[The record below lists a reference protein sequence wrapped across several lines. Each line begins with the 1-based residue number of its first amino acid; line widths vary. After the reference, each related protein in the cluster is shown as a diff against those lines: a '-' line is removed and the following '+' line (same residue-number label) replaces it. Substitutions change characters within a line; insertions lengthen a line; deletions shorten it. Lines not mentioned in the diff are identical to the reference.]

1 LGPSQ
6 ANDNN
11 KIPGWALT
19 NGGRRLLVDGTRTL
33 KLAPGTYYFP
43 DGIRIAGSAR
53 VVITGPT
60 KFLLNGSVE
69 VAGNGI
75 ANQTVVPA
83 NLRIEMV
90 STSATFAGSA
100 SLYADIYAPTTQVN
114 VNGEAG
120 FYGAIFAETIAMEG
134 NGARLHGDESLH
146 RKFDE
151 YTMRSSLK
159 Q

>member
-1 LGPSQ
+1 
-6 ANDNN
+6 
-11 KIPGWALT
+11 
-19 NGGRRLLVDGTRTL
+19 
-33 KLAPGTYYFP
+33 
-43 DGIRIAGSAR
+43 
-53 VVITGPT
+53 VITGPT

-75 ANQTVVPA
+75 ANQTAVPA